1 MVRYACTLLILLAL
15 CLPSLS
21 WAGDFSPRD
30 VYNAASPGVVLIYG
44 SEGNTMASGTGSIIN
59 KSGLILTNS
68 HVITNDSTKKPWESI
83 QVFLK
88 PHMLTG
94 EYAKD
99 VKNPLNAKVIARD
112 PEIDL
117 AVLRVQGLK
126 APAVIP
132 FGDSN
137 QVSIGD
143 PVAAIG
149 HPGGGGL
156 WTLTTGTIS
165 AHKAMGK
172 QKVFQTEASLN
183 PGNSGGPLVDADGR
197 LVGVNTSIIRQ
208 GHDGVAI
215 VGINFAVKSAQ
226 AKNWLESKGIH
237 VAFAKGKM
245 PTKPA
250 ARPTPSI
257 PSESTK
263 PLLDEREFRGPG
275 GDLMYGR
282 PNGRFQLN
290 DLQKFLFDKSR
301 KNAKDAFDELDAE
314 TIE

>member
-1 MVRYACTLLILLAL
+1 MFRPKLVIWILLAL
-15 CLPSLS
+15 CLPALS
-21 WAGDFSPRD
+21 WAGDFSPKD

-44 SEGNTMASGTGSIIN
+44 SEGNTMASGTGSIID

-132 FGDSN
+132 FGDSD

-183 PGNSGGPLVDADGR
+183 PGNSGGPLVDASGR
-197 LVGVNTSIIRQ
+197 LVGVNTSILRKD
-208 GHDGVAI
+208 HDGLAI

-226 AKNWLESKGIH
+226 AKNWLDSKGIH
-237 VAFAKGKM
+237 VAYAKGKI
-245 PTKPA
+245 PAKPA
-250 ARPTPSI
+250 TRPTPSI
-257 PSESTK
+257 PYEPEK

-290 DLQKFLFDKSR
+290 ELQKYLFDQSR

-314 TIE
+314 TFE